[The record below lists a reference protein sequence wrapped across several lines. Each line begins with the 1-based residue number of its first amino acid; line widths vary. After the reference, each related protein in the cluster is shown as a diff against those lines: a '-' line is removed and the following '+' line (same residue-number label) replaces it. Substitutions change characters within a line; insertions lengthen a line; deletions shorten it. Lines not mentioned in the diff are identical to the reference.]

1 MENISYFNLAM
12 DLSNNMFAFHLCG
25 ILTTLSRNNLPAPD
39 PEKEAIAYLNL
50 YHSEE
55 MDKLEADELNSTPE
69 LELS

>member
-1 MENISYFNLAM
+1 MNFNLAM

-25 ILTTLSRNNLPAPD
+25 VMSSLHENNLPCPN
-39 PEKEAIAYLNL
+39 PEKEALEYLKL

-55 MDKLEADELNSTPE
+55 LEKLEADELNSTPE